1 MQKIERKVKPM
12 ENENVSITADETA
25 AATAETPTEEKQPEN
40 ADETKPAESTKS
52 EPAAESKSESEDK
65 TAASEPEQPQAA
77 AEEKQPERFDK
88 TENAEK
94 LTELEGKVHALAAGI
109 KSDCLDDVIALAK
122 TKVNAETTIESAI
135 DAIVE
140 KYPQFKDNAVEIA
153 VTTAAHTSND
163 SAVALD
169 EAKVNRIMGI
179 K

>member
-1 MQKIERKVKPM
+1 M
-12 ENENVSITADETA
+12 ENENVSIAADETA
-25 AATAETPTEEKQPEN
+25 AATAETPTEEKQPEK
-40 ADETKPAESTKS
+40 ADETKPAESAKS
-52 EPAAESKSESEDK
+52 EPAAERESESEDE

-77 AEEKQPERFDK
+77 AEEKQPERSDK

-140 KYPQFKDNAVEIA
+140 KYPQFKDSAVEIA

-163 SAVALD
+163 GAVALD